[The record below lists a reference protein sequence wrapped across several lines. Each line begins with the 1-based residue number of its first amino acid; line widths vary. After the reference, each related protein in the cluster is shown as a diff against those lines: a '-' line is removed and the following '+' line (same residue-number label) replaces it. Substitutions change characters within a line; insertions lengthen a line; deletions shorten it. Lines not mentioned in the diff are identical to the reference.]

1 MTGGNRPLKKQIM
14 EKSKLIQIIKEVL
27 DEESK
32 GLWANIHAKHER
44 GEKPARKGSKAFKA
58 AVKAGKEILAMKE
71 MTSSELDS
79 VERHAD
85 SELDPIDI
93 EFGNHFFDR
102 LNDPRN
108 GREITTDELISF
120 FDRLSKKKEAFVS
133 FVKRYREFVVK
144 DKNSSINIPFVS
156 QVNQALAKT
165 IMRKPGFMTPDPAI
179 TLEEGIDD
187 PVKPGILKDRLGKL
201 SCSKVRTAKAGLKDK
216 GTHYAKALQR
226 YLNYHCQ

>member
-1 MTGGNRPLKKQIM
+1 MKKSVLT
-14 EKSKLIQIIKEVL
+14 ELIREIIK
-27 DEESK
+27 EESK
-32 GLWANIHAKHER
+32 GLWANINAKQER
-44 GEKPARKGSKAFKA
+44 GEKPARKGSKAYKA
-58 AVKAGKEILAMKE
+58 AVSAAKRITAMKE

-93 EFGNHFFDR
+93 QFGNHFFDR

-108 GREITTDELISF
+108 GKEITSDELISF
-120 FDRLSKKKEAFVS
+120 FDRLAKKKEAFMS
-133 FVKRYREFVVK
+133 FIKRYQEFVVK

-165 IMRKPGFMTPDPAI
+165 IMRKPGFMTPDPTIA
-179 TLEEGIDD
+179 LQEGVDD
-187 PVKPGILKDRLGKL
+187 PVQPGILKDRLGKL
-201 SCSKVRTAKAGLKDK
+201 SCSKVRAAKAELKDK

>member
-1 MTGGNRPLKKQIM
+1 MKKSVLK
-14 EKSKLIQIIKEVL
+14 ELIREVL
-27 DEESK
+27 QEESK
-32 GLWANIHAKHER
+32 GLWANINAKHKR
-44 GEKPARKGSKAFKA
+44 GEKPARKGSKAYKA
-58 AVKAGKEILAMKE
+58 AVAAGNKLME

-79 VERHAD
+79 VERYAD

-108 GREITTDELISF
+108 GKEITAGELVSF
-120 FDRLSKKKEAFVS
+120 FDRLAKKKDAFVS
-133 FVKRYREFVVK
+133 FIKRYQEFVVK

-165 IMRKPGFMTPDPAI
+165 IMRKPGFMTPDPTIA
-179 TLEEGIDD
+179 LEEGIDD

-201 SCSKVRTAKAGLKDK
+201 TCTKVRTAHSALEDK
-216 GTHYAKALQR
+216 GTHYGKALQR
-226 YLNYHCQ
+226 YLNYHCK

>member
-1 MTGGNRPLKKQIM
+1 MKKNQLK
-14 EKSKLIQIIKEVL
+14 EIIKEVL
-27 DEESK
+27 E
-32 GLWANIHAKHER
+32 
-44 GEKPARKGSKAFKA
+44 
-58 AVKAGKEILAMKE
+58 E
-71 MTSSELDS
+71 MTSSELSS

-108 GREITTDELISF
+108 GKEITSDELISF
-120 FDRLSKKKEAFVS
+120 FNRLAKKKEAFIS
-133 FVKRYREFVVK
+133 FVNRYKEFVVK

-165 IMRKPGFMTPDPAI
+165 IMRKPGFMTPDPTIA
-179 TLEEGIDD
+179 LEEGIDD

-201 SCSKVRTAKAGLKDK
+201 SCSKVRAEKAKLKDK

>member
-1 MTGGNRPLKKQIM
+1 MQ
-14 EKSKLIQIIKEVL
+14 KSTFIQILV
-27 DEESK
+27 
-32 GLWANIHAKHER
+32 
-44 GEKPARKGSKAFKA
+44 
-58 AVKAGKEILAMKE
+58 E

-79 VERHAD
+79 VERYAD

-108 GREITTDELISF
+108 GKEITSDELVSF
-120 FDRLSKKKEAFVS
+120 FNRLARKKEAFMS
-133 FVKRYREFVVK
+133 FIERYREFVVK

-165 IMRKPGFMTPDPAI
+165 IMRKPGFMTPNPTIA
-179 TLEEGIDD
+179 LEEVIDD
-187 PVKPGILKDRLGKL
+187 PVQPGIVKDRLGKL
-201 SCSKVRTAKAGLKDK
+201 SCTKVRTAKAGLKDK

-226 YLNYHCQ
+226 YLNYHCK

>member
-1 MTGGNRPLKKQIM
+1 MQKNTF
-14 EKSKLIQIIKEVL
+14 IQIL
-27 DEESK
+27 
-32 GLWANIHAKHER
+32 
-44 GEKPARKGSKAFKA
+44 
-58 AVKAGKEILAMKE
+58 KE

-79 VERHAD
+79 VERYAD
-85 SELDPIDI
+85 SELDPIDV

-108 GREITTDELISF
+108 GKEITSDELVAF
-120 FDRLSKKKEAFVS
+120 FNRLAKKKDAFVS
-133 FVKRYREFVVK
+133 FIKKYHEFVVK
-144 DKNSSINIPFVS
+144 DRNSNINIPFVS

-165 IMRKPGFMTPDPAI
+165 IMRKSGFMTPNPTIA
-179 TLEEGIDD
+179 LEEGIDD

>member
-1 MTGGNRPLKKQIM
+1 MQDTLF
-14 EKSKLIQIIKEVL
+14 IQIL
-27 DEESK
+27 
-32 GLWANIHAKHER
+32 
-44 GEKPARKGSKAFKA
+44 
-58 AVKAGKEILAMKE
+58 KEI
-71 MTSSELDS
+71 TSSELNS

-85 SELDPIDI
+85 TELDPIDI
-93 EFGNHFFDR
+93 QFGNHFFDR

-108 GREITTDELISF
+108 GKEITTHELESF
-120 FDRLSKKKEAFVS
+120 FTKLAKKKEAFIS
-133 FVKRYREFVVK
+133 FIKRYQEFVVK

-156 QVNQALAKT
+156 QTNQALAKT
-165 IMRKPGFMTPDPAI
+165 IMRKPGFLTPDPTIA
-179 TLEEGIDD
+179 LQEEQHD

>member
-1 MTGGNRPLKKQIM
+1 MNIVVTGGNQHLKKKTMQ
-14 EKSKLIQIIKEVL
+14 KTKLRKIIREVL
-27 DEESK
+27 E
-32 GLWANIHAKHER
+32 
-44 GEKPARKGSKAFKA
+44 
-58 AVKAGKEILAMKE
+58 E

-79 VERHAD
+79 VERYAD
-85 SELDPIDI
+85 AELDPIDI

-108 GREITTDELISF
+108 GKEITADELVSF

-133 FVKRYREFVVK
+133 FIKRYREFVVK
-144 DKNSSINIPFVS
+144 DKNSNINIPFVS

-165 IMRKPGFMTPDPAI
+165 IMRKPGFMTPNPTIA
-179 TLEEGIDD
+179 LQEGIDD
-187 PVKPGILKDRLGKL
+187 PVQPGILKDRLGKL
-201 SCSKVRTAKAGLKDK
+201 SCSKVRAAKAELKDK

>member
-1 MTGGNRPLKKQIM
+1 MQ
-14 EKSKLIQIIKEVL
+14 KSTFIQILV
-27 DEESK
+27 
-32 GLWANIHAKHER
+32 
-44 GEKPARKGSKAFKA
+44 
-58 AVKAGKEILAMKE
+58 E

-79 VERHAD
+79 VERYAD
-85 SELDPIDI
+85 SELNPIDI

-108 GREITTDELISF
+108 GKEITSDELVSF
-120 FDRLSKKKEAFVS
+120 FNRLARKKEAFMS
-133 FVKRYREFVVK
+133 FIERYREFVVK

-165 IMRKPGFMTPDPAI
+165 IMRKPGFMTPDPIIA
-179 TLEEGIDD
+179 LEEEIDD

-201 SCSKVRTAKAGLKDK
+201 TCTKVRTAKAGLKDK

-226 YLNYHCQ
+226 YLNYHCK

>member
-1 MTGGNRPLKKQIM
+1 MKKNQLKKIV
-14 EKSKLIQIIKEVL
+14 KEVL
-27 DEESK
+27 
-32 GLWANIHAKHER
+32 
-44 GEKPARKGSKAFKA
+44 
-58 AVKAGKEILAMKE
+58 KE
-71 MTSSELDS
+71 MTSSELNS
-79 VERHAD
+79 VERYAD
-85 SELDPIDI
+85 AELDPVDV

-108 GREITTDELISF
+108 GKEITPDELISF
-120 FDRLSKKKEAFVS
+120 FNRLAKKKEAFIS
-133 FVKRYREFVVK
+133 FIKRYREFVVK

-165 IMRKPGFMTPDPAI
+165 IMRKPGFMTPDPTIA
-179 TLEEGIDD
+179 LEEGIDD

-201 SCSKVRTAKAGLKDK
+201 SCSKVRAAKAELKDK

>member
-1 MTGGNRPLKKQIM
+1 MKKNQLRKIV
-14 EKSKLIQIIKEVL
+14 KEVL
-27 DEESK
+27 EES
-32 GLWANIHAKHER
+32 LWDNINAKLKSGR
-44 GEKPARKGSKAFKA
+44 KSARKGSKAYKA
-58 AVKAGKEILAMKE
+58 AVAAGKKLMEIEE
-71 MTSSELDS
+71 MTSSELNS
-79 VERHAD
+79 IERYAD
-85 SELDPIDI
+85 AELDPIDV

-108 GREITTDELISF
+108 GKEITSDELISF
-120 FDRLSKKKEAFVS
+120 FNRLAKKKEAFIS
-133 FVKRYREFVVK
+133 FIERYREFVVK

-165 IMRKPGFMTPDPAI
+165 VMRKPGFMTPDPTIA
-179 TLEEGIDD
+179 LEEGIDD

-201 SCSKVRTAKAGLKDK
+201 SCSKVRAAKAELKDK

>member
-1 MTGGNRPLKKQIM
+1 MKKSQIR
-14 EKSKLIQIIKEVL
+14 EIIKEVL
-27 DEESK
+27 QES
-32 GLWANIHAKHER
+32 LWDNINAKLKSGR
-44 GEKPARKGSKAFKA
+44 KSARKGSKAYKA
-58 AVKAGKEILAMKE
+58 AVAAGKKLMEIEE
-71 MTSSELDS
+71 MTSTELDS
-79 VERHAD
+79 IERYAD
-85 SELDPIDI
+85 AELDPIDV

-108 GREITTDELISF
+108 GKEITSDELISF
-120 FDRLSKKKEAFVS
+120 FNRLAKKKEAFIS
-133 FVKRYREFVVK
+133 FIERYREFVVK

-165 IMRKPGFMTPDPAI
+165 VMRKPGFMTPDPTIA
-179 TLEEGIDD
+179 LEEGIDD

-201 SCSKVRTAKAGLKDK
+201 SCSKVRAAKAELKDK

>member
-1 MTGGNRPLKKQIM
+1 MKKNQLR
-14 EKSKLIQIIKEVL
+14 KVIKEVL
-27 DEESK
+27 
-32 GLWANIHAKHER
+32 
-44 GEKPARKGSKAFKA
+44 
-58 AVKAGKEILAMKE
+58 KE
-71 MTSSELDS
+71 MTSSELNS

-85 SELDPIDI
+85 AELDPIDI

-108 GREITTDELISF
+108 GKEITSDELISF
-120 FDRLSKKKEAFVS
+120 FNRLAKKKEAFIS
-133 FVKRYREFVVK
+133 FIKRYREFVVK

-165 IMRKPGFMTPDPAI
+165 IMRKPGFMTPDPTIA
-179 TLEEGIDD
+179 LEEGIDD

-201 SCSKVRTAKAGLKDK
+201 SCSKVRAAKAGLEDK

>member
-1 MTGGNRPLKKQIM
+1 MQ
-14 EKSKLIQIIKEVL
+14 KSTFIQILV
-27 DEESK
+27 
-32 GLWANIHAKHER
+32 
-44 GEKPARKGSKAFKA
+44 
-58 AVKAGKEILAMKE
+58 E

-79 VERHAD
+79 VERYAD

-108 GREITTDELISF
+108 GKEITSDELVSF
-120 FDRLSKKKEAFVS
+120 FNRLARKKEAFMS
-133 FVKRYREFVVK
+133 FIERYREFVVK

-165 IMRKPGFMTPDPAI
+165 IMRKPGFMTPDPIIA
-179 TLEEGIDD
+179 LEEGIDD

-201 SCSKVRTAKAGLKDK
+201 TCTKVRTAKAGLKDK

-226 YLNYHCQ
+226 YLNYHCK

>member
-1 MTGGNRPLKKQIM
+1 MKKSQIR
-14 EKSKLIQIIKEVL
+14 EIIKEVL
-27 DEESK
+27 QES
-32 GLWANIHAKHER
+32 LWDNINAKLKSGR
-44 GEKPARKGSKAFKA
+44 KSARKGSKAYKA
-58 AVKAGKEILAMKE
+58 AVAAGKKLMEIEE
-71 MTSSELDS
+71 MTSSELNS
-79 VERHAD
+79 IERYAD
-85 SELDPIDI
+85 AELDPIDV

-108 GREITTDELISF
+108 GKEITSDELISF
-120 FDRLSKKKEAFVS
+120 FNRLAKKEEAFIS
-133 FVKRYREFVVK
+133 FIERYREFVVK

-165 IMRKPGFMTPDPAI
+165 VMRKPGFMTPDPTIA
-179 TLEEGIDD
+179 LEEGIDD

-201 SCSKVRTAKAGLKDK
+201 SCSKVRAAKAELEDK

>member
-1 MTGGNRPLKKQIM
+1 MKKSQIR
-14 EKSKLIQIIKEVL
+14 EIIKEVL
-27 DEESK
+27 QES
-32 GLWANIHAKHER
+32 LWDNINAKLKSGR
-44 GEKPARKGSKAFKA
+44 KSARKGSKAYKA
-58 AVKAGKEILAMKE
+58 AVAAGKKLMEIEE
-71 MTSSELDS
+71 MTSSELNS
-79 VERHAD
+79 IERYAD
-85 SELDPIDI
+85 AELDPIDV

-108 GREITTDELISF
+108 GKEITSDELISF
-120 FDRLSKKKEAFVS
+120 FNRLAKKKEAFIS
-133 FVKRYREFVVK
+133 FIERYREFVVK

-165 IMRKPGFMTPDPAI
+165 VMRKPGFMTPDPTIA
-179 TLEEGIDD
+179 LEEGIDD

-201 SCSKVRTAKAGLKDK
+201 SCSKVRAAKAELKDK